1 MREELLD
8 KEVLAMYD
16 VRGIQSYI
24 FKTNKA
30 KEIIGHLYW
39 LQTLLRMDW
48 KNTKKS

>member
-16 VRGIQSYI
+16 VRGIQSLRQI
-24 FKTNKA
+24 RQKKSL
-30 KEIIGHLYW
+30 GHLYW